1 MNSEEK
7 ELLERTLIISEENNK
22 ILKGMRRAGRFATA
36 FRIFYWLVIIGLGF
50 GAYYF
55 IEPYVDQFNS
65 VYSQFND
72 TVKNI
77 GNKF

>member
-1 MNSEEK
+1 MNSEER
-7 ELLERTLIISEENNK
+7 ELLERTLRISEENNK
-22 ILKGMRRAGRFATA
+22 ILKGMRRAGRLGTA

-55 IEPYVDQFNS
+55 IEPYVKHFNS
-65 VYSQFND
+65 VYTQFND